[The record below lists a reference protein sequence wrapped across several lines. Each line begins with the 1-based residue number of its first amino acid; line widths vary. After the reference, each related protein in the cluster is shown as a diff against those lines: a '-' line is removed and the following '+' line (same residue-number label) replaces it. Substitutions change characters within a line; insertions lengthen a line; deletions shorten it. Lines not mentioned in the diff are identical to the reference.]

1 MINDLWLVFVS
12 SSFTHVNQLPSVF
25 LGNEDV
31 YHLKWMHL
39 HRGEPKRC
47 YCGMNDFI
55 SFLSSSLFLFLGHWF
70 KLTERQYVDLSDF
83 GITEEMQKP
92 AAH

>member
-1 MINDLWLVFVS
+1 MINDLWLAFVCL
-12 SSFTHVNQLPSVF
+12 FNLLIYHKQLFFLF

-31 YHLKWMHL
+31 YHMKWMHL

-47 YCGMNDFI
+47 YC
-55 SFLSSSLFLFLGHWF
+55 GHWF

>member
-1 MINDLWLVFVS
+1 M
-12 SSFTHVNQLPSVF
+12 VNQNDAIVVRSIVVF
-25 LGNEDV
+25 FSLIRPNQ
-31 YHLKWMHL
+31 YHW
-39 HRGEPKRC
+39 
-47 YCGMNDFI
+47 I
-55 SFLSSSLFLFLGHWF
+55 LSLGHWF

>member
-1 MINDLWLVFVS
+1 
-12 SSFTHVNQLPSVF
+12 
-25 LGNEDV
+25 
-31 YHLKWMHL
+31 MHL

-47 YCGMNDFI
+47 YCGMNE
-55 SFLSSSLFLFLGHWF
+55 FLLLRHHHLLFAGHWF